1 MPVLSSKRA
10 TGRPGSDRHL
20 SRRLACGCNRPK
32 GLDTRLPEDSLN
44 RLRETPPN
52 NPGDSP
58 VRVLP
63 PQLSSSPWPEVAGAL
78 LFLPTFL
85 ETLLRLLNPSDVSG
99 RWLTEWSF
107 RQALVAG
114 IVQGTVQLPA
124 GIERVWIQGGK
135 LGVDFTQPLADALFV
150 AAVAVWTVAGKP
162 PLKCP
167 HGHAGER
174 DTKSNK
180 AYPPRHKM

>member
-1 MPVLSSKRA
+1 M
-10 TGRPGSDRHL
+10 
-20 SRRLACGCNRPK
+20 
-32 GLDTRLPEDSLN
+32 
-44 RLRETPPN
+44 
-52 NPGDSP
+52 
-58 VRVLP
+58 
-63 PQLSSSPWPEVAGAL
+63 AGAL

-135 LGVDFTQPLADALFV
+135 LVVDLAQPLADALFV
-150 AAVAVWTVAGKP
+150 AAVAVWTVAGK
-162 PLKCP
+162 LF
-167 HGHAGER
+167 
-174 DTKSNK
+174 SNEV
-180 AYPPRHKM
+180 AWVVRV